1 MEAYRMQ
8 DQDFLIT
15 TEFIKNGYKLNE
27 FSQGLINLENDIND
41 LESTIESQDKNNIF
55 VRKLMQEHD
64 KKADIYNQAIEIYKY
79 LKYERYKETL
89 VMIKKL
95 EQLTKDDLQKI
106 KVPLYLYNKLLD
118 VLKENVDLLK
128 PKLKDRIR
136 YKFM

>member
-1 MEAYRMQ
+1 MQ
-8 DQDFLIT
+8 EQDFLIT
-15 TEFIKNGYKLNE
+15 TEFIKNGNKLNE
-27 FSQGLINLENDIND
+27 FLQGLINLENDIND
-41 LESTIESQDKNNIF
+41 LESAIESQDKNNIF

-64 KKADIYNQAIEIYKY
+64 KKADIYNQAIEIYKH

-89 VMIKKL
+89 AMIKKL
-95 EQLTKDDLQKI
+95 ERLTESDLQAM
-106 KVPLYLYNKLLD
+106 KVPTDLYNKLLD

>member
-1 MEAYRMQ
+1 MQ

-15 TEFIKNGYKLNE
+15 TKFIKNGNKLNE
-27 FSQGLINLENDIND
+27 FLQGLINLENDIND

-89 VMIKKL
+89 AMIKKL
-95 EQLTKDDLQKI
+95 ERLTESDLQAM
-106 KVPLYLYNKLLD
+106 KVPTDLYNKLLD
-118 VLKENVDLLK
+118 VLKENADLLK
-128 PKLKDRIR
+128 PKLKDLIR
-136 YKFM
+136 YKLL